1 MTSTT
6 TLLVDFGASRIKSAA
21 WCHQKKKIIAV
32 KECAAPTPNFG
43 ADGAVEISPQDY
55 WIAFEKTAG
64 EILREHQEIDSLWLC
79 TEMHGVMLCDV
90 NSGEPLTPYISWRDE
105 RASRSS
111 TLDDLQKISA
121 DFFLKSAMKLRCGLP
136 FVSLAHLNK
145 THQLPKS
152 FRFLTLADWLLWR
165 GGEKDPAIHASLAA
179 GTGLFSVKEKNWSED
194 LAKMAGLDF
203 QKIIFPKVVD
213 AGQKIGE
220 INIAGRKIKVFGG
233 IGDLQAAAH
242 GAGFPTLAKLL
253 INLGTGSQ
261 VIGYTNNPVATL
273 EIRPGVNGENFS
285 AITHIPSGRALN
297 VFANFFDSCSA
308 RGDEDSAFWN
318 IFSSLSSEEVLNA
331 DLNVDL
337 AVFEAAWNYKN
348 GGSISGIM
356 EGKFSA
362 RGLIAAIAKSW
373 LKQYAQAISEID
385 PQQQSASFLLAGGLS
400 RRGKFILPVLEILT
414 KRKGI
419 MAQTITGEETLDGL
433 LALS

>member
-21 WCHQKKKIIAV
+21 WCCKEEKIIAV

-43 ADGAVEISPQDY
+43 ADGAVEISPEDY

-64 EILREHQEIDSLWLC
+64 EILREYQEIDSLWLC
-79 TEMHGVMLCDV
+79 TEMHGVMLIDV
-90 NSGEPLTPYISWRDE
+90 DSDKPLTSYISWRDE

-111 TLDDLQKISA
+111 TLSDLQKISE
-121 DFFLKSAMKLRCGLP
+121 DFFAQSAMRLRCGLP
-136 FVSLAHLNK
+136 FITLAHLK
-145 THQLPKS
+145 KIHKLPS
-152 FRFLTLADWLLWR
+152 AFRFLTLADWLLWR

-179 GTGLFSVKEKNWSED
+179 GTGLFSVKEKNWSAN
-194 LAKMAGLDF
+194 LAKMAGLDY
-203 QKIIFPKVVD
+203 QKIIFPKVVE

-220 INIAGRKIKVFGG
+220 INIAERKVKVFGG

-242 GAGFPTLAKLL
+242 GAGFPALAKLL

-261 VIGYTNNPVATL
+261 VIGCMNNPSEKL
-273 EIRPGVNGENFS
+273 EIRLGVKGENFS

-297 VFANFFDSCSA
+297 VFANFFDSCSV

-331 DLNVDL
+331 ELNVDL

-373 LKQYAQAISEID
+373 LKQYAQAIAEID
-385 PQQQSASFLLAGGLS
+385 LENESTSFLLAGGLS

-419 MAQTITGEETLDGL
+419 MAQTKTGEETLDGL